1 MRNYTRVGKRTESEF
16 VAYLT
21 AIYCMTINRADY
33 DPVIISKK
41 IYHIATTA
49 IDIAS
54 KQHMYNMLVVFSNM
68 NNEQKSHNI
77 EIEKGRVEM
86 MKYIA
91 TIEMPNISLSFS
103 KSYQEAPF
111 TLGSFEVPY
120 NHPTKS
126 QLAMAI
132 SRINRTASASSN

>member
-1 MRNYTRVGKRTESEF
+1 MKKHTRVGKRTESEF

-21 AIYCMTINRADY
+21 AIYCMTINRDDY
-33 DPVIISKK
+33 NPVIISKK
-41 IYHIATTA
+41 IYEIATAA

-54 KQHMYNMLVVFSNM
+54 EQHMHNILVVFSNM
-68 NNEQKSHNI
+68 NNEQKNI
-77 EIEKGRVEM
+77 HINREKERVER

-120 NHPTKS
+120 NSPTKS
-126 QLAMAI
+126 HLERSI
-132 SRINRTASASSN
+132 SRINRIASASSN